1 MKPRMIQ
8 AVLTSSSKSKLE
20 KSLKEISGVR
30 YDREFIHHITL
41 GYKPNEA
48 FIQMIEDVAS
58 VGDHLHIKARRHVYS
73 DSFGVEAVEVDVYSE
88 NGEDIPVMNEN
99 PHITITTAE
108 GVAPV
113 KSNNLLSSPEEYGAE
128 STDIDL
134 FLEGILTYER

>member
-1 MKPRMIQ
+1 MIQ
-8 AVLTSSSKSKLE
+8 AVLTPSSVAKL
-20 KSLKEISGVR
+20 KKTLNEIEGMLFE
-30 YDREFIHHITL
+30 REFVHHVTV

-48 FIQMIEDVAS
+48 FIQMVEDVAS
-58 VGDHLHIKARRHVYS
+58 VGDHLHIKTRRHVYS

-88 NGEDIPVMNEN
+88 SGEDVPVMNEN